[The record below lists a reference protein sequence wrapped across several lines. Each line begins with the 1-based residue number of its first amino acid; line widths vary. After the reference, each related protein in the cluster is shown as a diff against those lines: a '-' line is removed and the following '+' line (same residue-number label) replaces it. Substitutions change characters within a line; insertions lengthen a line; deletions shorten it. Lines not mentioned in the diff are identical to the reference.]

1 MVAVIGAG
9 FGRTGTTSLKRA
21 LELVGFGPVYH
32 MKELYDRPERLAAW
46 LAARD
51 GRAPAAAALA
61 GYRAALG
68 WPACAFLD
76 GLLDAHPGAKVV
88 LTTRD
93 PDAWYDSAHR
103 TLYRSR
109 FDEAGEPRRLTGDTA
124 RVAEFAEDL
133 IWRGA
138 FGGRFTDRAHAL
150 SVLAAHE
157 RRVRESVPAGRL
169 LVFRAEDGWGPLCA
183 FLGVPVPDAP
193 YPRDNTAAGFQDR
206 VRRRLAGQAV
216 RPGPEKDSGAAE

>member
-1 MVAVIGAG
+1 MVEVIGAG
-9 FGRTGTTSLKRA
+9 FGRTGTTSLRRA
-21 LELVGFGPVYH
+21 LELVGFGPAYH
-32 MKELYDRPERLAAW
+32 MKELYDRPERLEAW

-51 GRAPAAAALA
+51 GSGTAAAALA

-76 GLLDAHPGAKVV
+76 ELLAAFPAVKVV

-93 PDAWYDSAHR
+93 PGAWYDSAHR

-109 FDEAGEPRRLTGDTA
+109 FDEAGEPRRPAGEVG

-138 FGGRFTDRAHAL
+138 FGGRFTDREHAL

-169 LVFRAEDGWGPLCA
+169 LVFRAEEGWGPLCA
-183 FLGVPVPDAP
+183 FLGVPVPETP
-193 YPRDNTAAGFQDR
+193 YPWDNTAAGFQDR
-206 VRRRLAGQAV
+206 VRRRL
-216 RPGPEKDSGAAE
+216 SGRAR